1 VVNSIGTDLRRRL
14 LRHAGKSAQCGAPGA
29 VSFPFRQSV
38 KMRGHGEQARQGGG
52 KLGISWTNELV
63 ALLSNLHA
71 ERSLAS

>member
-1 VVNSIGTDLRRRL
+1 
-14 LRHAGKSAQCGAPGA
+14 
-29 VSFPFRQSV
+29 
-38 KMRGHGEQARQGGG
+38 MRGHGEQARQGGG